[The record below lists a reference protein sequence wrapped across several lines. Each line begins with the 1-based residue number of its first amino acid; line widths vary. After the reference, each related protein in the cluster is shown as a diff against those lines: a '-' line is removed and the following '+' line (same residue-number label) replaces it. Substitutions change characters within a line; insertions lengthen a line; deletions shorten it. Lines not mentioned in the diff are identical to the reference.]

1 MIMSQKT
8 NNITGDEQL
17 NNDQSEALE
26 TQEKKIESG
35 KNIKKKGMTKI
46 NKILKNITRGQI
58 YIQASF
64 NNTIVTI
71 TDLYG
76 NVLAWS
82 SAGKM
87 KFKGPKK
94 STSYAAGVIV
104 KDAITKVKEE
114 RKMKEVNVF
123 IKGIG
128 AGRDAAIRAINFN
141 GMIILSIKD
150 ITPIPHNGCRRRK
163 PRRV

>member
-1 MIMSQKT
+1 MLQKT
-8 NNITGDEQL
+8 NNITIT
-17 NNDQSEALE
+17 NDATINDPLEVSE
-26 TQEKKIESG
+26 TQQEETSLEKNPKRKG
-35 KNIKKKGMTKI
+35 KVKTNR
-46 NKILKNITRGQI
+46 ILKNITRGQI
-58 YIQASF
+58 YVQASY

-76 NVLAWS
+76 NVLTWS

-104 KDAITKVKEE
+104 RDAVTKAKEE
-114 RKMKEVNVF
+114 RKMKEANIFV
-123 IKGIG
+123 KGIG
-128 AGRDAAIRAINFN
+128 AGRDAAIRAINAN
-141 GMIILSIKD
+141 GIAILSIKD

>member
-1 MIMSQKT
+1 MPQKT
-8 NNITGDEQL
+8 NNTTTTVEEQL
-17 NNDQSEALE
+17 NNEQPEISEI
-26 TQEKKIESG
+26 QDKKTKSK
-35 KNIKKKGMTKI
+35 KNIKKKGKVKT

-58 YIQASF
+58 YVQASF

-76 NVLAWS
+76 NVLTWS

-94 STSYAAGVIV
+94 STSYAAGIII
-104 KDAITKVKEE
+104 KDAVTKVKEE
-114 RKMKEVNVF
+114 RKMKEANIF

-128 AGRDAAIRAINFN
+128 AGRDAAIRAINSN
-141 GMIILSIKD
+141 GIAILSIKD